1 MIRKGISLRNV
12 ANRWTTGVDTAD
24 VILERAI
31 EHLSERGPVGVHP
44 NVICDELDISRA
56 LVNYHFGGRDGLIG
70 QAMVVAYERYVD
82 LLWEASEQAGDKP
95 LERLMAWIDRQVEW
109 TRDNAGL
116 AVALNFPYQSFTS
129 QVALADDLTQRL
141 TAAGSRNFDN
151 LQALVRAAAEDAR
164 GKAPPDPARD
174 ALDAAAIGWLT
185 LGMSVWNAGRHL
197 PTQAV
202 DRGRFP
208 IASEHVH
215 KLIAELLAR

>member
-1 MIRKGISLRNV
+1 M
-12 ANRWTTGVDTAD
+12 ANRWSTGVDTAGA
-24 VILERAI
+24 ILERAI
-31 EHLSERGPVGVHP
+31 DHLSERGPVGVHP
-44 NVICDELDISRA
+44 NVICDELAISRA
-56 LVNYHFGGRDGLIG
+56 LVNYYFGGRDGLIG
-70 QAMVVAYERYVD
+70 EAMVVAYERYVD
-82 LLWEASEQAGDKP
+82 LLWDAAERAGDKP
-95 LERLMAWIDRQVEW
+95 LERLTAWIDRQVEW
-109 TRDNAGL
+109 TRENAGL
-116 AVALNFPYQSFTS
+116 AAALNFPYQSFTA

-164 GKAPPDPARD
+164 GTSPPDPVRD

-197 PTQAV
+197 PTQEV
-202 DRGRFP
+202 DRGLFP